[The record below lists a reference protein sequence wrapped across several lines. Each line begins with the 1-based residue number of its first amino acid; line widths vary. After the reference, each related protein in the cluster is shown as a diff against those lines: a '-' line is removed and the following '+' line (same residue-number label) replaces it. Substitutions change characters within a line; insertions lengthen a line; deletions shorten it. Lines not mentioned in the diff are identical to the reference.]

1 MFECFSEEA
10 AEVIVYA
17 QEESRRWGHNSISA
31 ELLLLGLIRQERGIA
46 AKVLQLMGV
55 KLKDARREVEKI
67 IGRGSGC
74 VSWEIPLTPIAQQI
88 LELATKAAFQQGCNY
103 VGTEHLLLALTEQ
116 GEEKSRRILENLNL
130 DVQKL
135 RDRIINEL
143 DQNTDRKPQKNL
155 RVVVTSVGIEHQI
168 KQLAAMLTTAQTM
181 LGEIEKELRVRVVC
195 LDDVTDAIA
204 KLPNTI
210 ESESPGIHDLLSSLQ
225 AVIEADCDLNPEDRA
240 EALEQ
245 VFVLAEA
252 GQHAT
257 DERMQKSIRR
267 AIKIL
272 RGTVAELP
280 ATSKLVGE
288 CDRLLD
294 AIAKQFRR

>member
-46 AKVLQLMGV
+46 AKVLQSMGV

-135 RDRIINEL
+135 RDRIIDEL
-143 DQNTDRKPQKNL
+143 CSEITCKPQKNL

-181 LGEIEKELRVRVVC
+181 LGEIEKELGVRVVA

-204 KLPNTI
+204 KLPNTP
-210 ESESPGIHDLLSSLQ
+210 EPESPGIKELLTSLH
-225 AVIEADCDLNPEDRA
+225 AVIEADCDLNPEDRT

-245 VFVLAEA
+245 VLVLAEA
-252 GQHAT
+252 GLNAT
-257 DERMQKSIRR
+257 DERMQKSFRR
-267 AIKIL
+267 AIKLL
-272 RGTVAELP
+272 RGTLAELSS
-280 ATSKLVGE
+280 TSKLAVEG
-288 CDRLLD
+288 DGLLN
-294 AIAKQFRR
+294 AIAQQFSK